1 MVICGT
7 PPRRSGHVTGSDCT
21 DSQADNAGSIP
32 VTTPREK
39 PRSVRQSRAWAS
51 SVHAVP
57 GVRANWPAI
66 SLLETGAPLG
76 PRCHRRPD
84 RNRAGR
90 ASRSHPYPLIGACE
104 EDGASGNRPG
114 SAAGQVLM
122 WGCAERTAT
131 GAGDLRKRTGRL
143 QTEDTA

>member
-66 SLLETGAPLG
+66 SLLETGAPT
-76 PRCHRRPD
+76 RP
-84 RNRAGR
+84 
-90 ASRSHPYPLIGACE
+90 SLS
-104 EDGASGNRPG
+104 SSPG
-114 SAAGQVLM
+114 SQSGWTCESIASVSSDRRLRGRR
-122 WGCAERTAT
+122 GERKPAWVSCWASPNV
-131 GAGDLRKRTGRL
+131 GMCGENYDWSR
-143 QTEDTA
+143 